1 MKSLKSIQIDLSV
14 ALLHLS
20 DRRDAVIAQ
29 IEGAAGQYAQ
39 QLGKLLYGES
49 LRKLELQRGTL
60 ESEAYLFHFEDATL
74 RADLVHNYDQAST
87 TLNRFEL
94 TLHE

>member
-1 MKSLKSIQIDLSV
+1 MKTLQDIRIDLSL

-20 DRRDAVIAQ
+20 DRRATVIQQ
-29 IEGAAGQYAQ
+29 IEGAAAKYSR
-39 QLGKLLYGES
+39 QLGDLLYGES
-49 LRKLELQRGTL
+49 HRKLELQTGVL

-74 RADLVHNYDQAST
+74 RADLVHNYDQSST

-94 TLHE
+94 TLHP